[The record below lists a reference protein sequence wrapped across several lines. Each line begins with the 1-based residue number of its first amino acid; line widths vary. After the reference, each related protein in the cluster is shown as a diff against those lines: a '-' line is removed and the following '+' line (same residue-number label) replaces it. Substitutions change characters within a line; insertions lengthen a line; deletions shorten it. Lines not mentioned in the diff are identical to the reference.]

1 MNNVSKENITLDV
14 VEVIL
19 NFLARPE
26 HTPRIIRS
34 SRGLENGL
42 APTLIFLIEKSSSIE
57 SLVCIIIGV

>member
-1 MNNVSKENITLDV
+1 MLTNAKVPPVSNVSKENITLDA

-34 SRGLENGL
+34 LRGLKKGL
-42 APTLIFLIEKSSSIE
+42 APNLTFLSVYSSSI
-57 SLVCIIIGV
+57 